1 MRQKQKKEGGDS
13 KAASRSNPV
22 DAIDLTLRIRNDG
35 GPLFS
40 FLAAIEDAHARGDRI
55 RQLLY
60 LGLLREREIT
70 GAGDSVEHSG
80 GVAVSVPAN
89 KPTAKPRSFAEK
101 NRHATT
107 NSEPTFEADDLA
119 AIFQ

>member
-1 MRQKQKKEGGDS
+1 MRQKQKKEGGES

-22 DAIDLTLRIRNDG
+22 EAMDLTIRIRNDG

-70 GAGDSVEHSG
+70 GVHDSVAHSG
-80 GVAVSVPAN
+80 GVSASVSAHTPI
-89 KPTAKPRSFAEK
+89 AKSPSVAEK

-107 NSEPTFEADDLA
+107 SNEPAFEADDLA